1 MGNSNKNCVT
11 SEYSDKK
18 EEYFEKVK
26 KGYFTLIKKDVKKS
40 NRTSMG
46 YGISKCPNIFTIG
59 IPKGKKEMEK
69 IFKGIMTPIPQ
80 I

>member
-26 KGYFTLIKKDVKKS
+26 KG
-40 NRTSMG
+40 TSR
-46 YGISKCPNIFTIG
+46 
-59 IPKGKKEMEK
+59 
-69 IFKGIMTPIPQ
+69 
-80 I
+80 